1 MRREIADMDVTR
13 RLYANRIFSLVMSSL
28 ALIGWGAL
36 TYSAASSARVERG
49 LRVELA
55 QVKTSEDQLLS
66 ERKQVQES
74 VGDLTQV
81 HAEITSA
88 RHELDGL
95 ARAREQAIAQA
106 AAARQDLAAVT
117 KRLENR
123 AKASETSRVRA
134 AERTSKPARDTTPT
148 KSKT

>member
-13 RLYANRIFSLVMSSL
+13 RLYANRIFSLVMSFL

-36 TYSAASSARVERG
+36 TYSAGSSARVERG
-49 LRVELA
+49 LRVELT
-55 QVKTSEDQLLS
+55 QLKTSQDQLLS
-66 ERKQVQES
+66 EREQVQES

-81 HAEITSA
+81 HAEIASA

-95 ARAREQAIAQA
+95 ARAREQSIAQA

-123 AKASETSRVRA
+123 AKASGPSRVRA
-134 AERTSKPARDTTPT
+134 AERASKPARDTAPT